1 MSGLGCVHLIGREV
15 WLWRETLVSELSLMR
30 VGTLRFAHPTLA
42 FTYDKSGRLVQY
54 NKGATTAQYYY
65 NGLGQRVK
73 KTSGATSSF
82 FNYDLSGQLIGEYN
96 PSGIAKQEIIYL
108 GAMPVATVNYA
119 GTFYIHAD
127 WRNTP
132 RQIDNASKQAVWA
145 WDPQAF
151 GDNLP
156 NQNPSGLGTFT
167 FNLRFPGQYYD
178 AESGKS
184 YNYFRDYDSSTGRYL
199 ESDPIGL
206 RGGINTY
213 AYVGGNPL
221 SYVDPSGLLFGGLIN
236 AGECYGDSA
245 AQYWADKQVQT
256 GNWLYAIPGAFAALW
271 TPSTSDI
278 TTAALGTAVYATL
291 GIPKTLIHY
300 TTVEGAAG
308 IAESGVVLPSTGAT
322 LFGDGVY
329 GTTTSAGINPFVPA
343 ASTIPIEV
351 SGEGFMRILP
361 KLVYLKGGSPLTF
374 AWGLLPTGM
383 AARFGG
389 SNSSCG
395 CSQ

>member
-1 MSGLGCVHLIGREV
+1 
-15 WLWRETLVSELSLMR
+15 LSLMR

-42 FTYDKSGRLVQY
+42 FTYDPSGRLVQY

-119 GTFYIHAD
+119 GTYYIHAD

-132 RQIDNASKQAVWA
+132 RQIDNASKQPVWA

-156 NQNPSGLGTFT
+156 NQNPSALGTFT

-206 RGGINTY
+206 RGGVNTY
-213 AYVGGNPL
+213 LYANANPVSFIDPYGLCACDVPLLPPGVSIDQNIRQAQMMTGMGFIGPGIGFAELVMPGGAWDYNGVNNQFPQYEAGGNFNYGATGRAMGFDA
-221 SYVDPSGLLFGGLIN
+221 STLL
-236 AGECYGDSA
+236 
-245 AQYWADKQVQT
+245 
-256 GNWLYAIPGAFAALW
+256 
-271 TPSTSDI
+271 
-278 TTAALGTAVYATL
+278 TAA
-291 GIPKTLIHY
+291 
-300 TTVEGAAG
+300 
-308 IAESGVVLPSTGAT
+308 GVVQLITGPRSLSNGLPGVGSN
-322 LFGDGVY
+322 GDFPEDQENIQ
-329 GTTTSAGINPFVPA
+329 AGINYFNNCY
-343 ASTIPIEV
+343 
-351 SGEGFMRILP
+351 G
-361 KLVYLKGGSPLTF
+361 K
-374 AWGLLPTGM
+374 
-383 AARFGG
+383 
-389 SNSSCG
+389 
-395 CSQ
+395 